1 MVTPCLPARPVVLP
15 EKDEETLAA
24 EAEAEERAR
33 RVVKLKTDLEEA
45 EEKTK
50 KWGERAVR
58 LTAALAGS
66 CVITASSSGFFFLH
80 PTGQSRLSR
89 IQHQFREPFASN
101 VWQYMNRVACIC
113 ICCTSVISH
122 PKSGV

>member
-1 MVTPCLPARPVVLP
+1 MVLP

-33 RVVKLKTDLEEA
+33 RVVRLKTDLEEA

-66 CVITASSSGFFFLH
+66 CVVAPRHRFSSLVH
-80 PTGQSRLSR
+80 PTQLYAVFSYVFSFKAPSPLQCPTDR
-89 IQHQFREPFASN
+89 I
-101 VWQYMNRVACIC
+101 
-113 ICCTSVISH
+113 
-122 PKSGV
+122 

>member
-66 CVITASSSGFFFLH
+66 CVITASSSGFFFFIPRVKAVFH
-80 PTGQSRLSR
+80 VFNISFESLSPPMYGS
-89 IQHQFREPFASN
+89 I
-101 VWQYMNRVACIC
+101 
-113 ICCTSVISH
+113 
-122 PKSGV
+122 